1 MTTYIDM
8 VGIVLVAI
16 FLVLDWYFGFAS
28 QTGQMVSGPLPLS
41 MEGHSSISLVTRSS
55 ECRRCREKIGAKW
68 IDKIWIKDSK
78 R

>member
-41 MEGHSSISLVTRSS
+41 MEGHQYHWCHGHQNVDDV
-55 ECRRCREKIGAKW
+55 EKK
-68 IDKIWIKDSK
+68 
-78 R
+78 

>member
-28 QTGQMVSGPLPLS
+28 QTGQMVSGPVPLS
-41 MEGHSSISLVTRSS
+41 MEGHQYH
-55 ECRRCREKIGAKW
+55 W
-68 IDKIWIKDSK
+68 
-78 R
+78 